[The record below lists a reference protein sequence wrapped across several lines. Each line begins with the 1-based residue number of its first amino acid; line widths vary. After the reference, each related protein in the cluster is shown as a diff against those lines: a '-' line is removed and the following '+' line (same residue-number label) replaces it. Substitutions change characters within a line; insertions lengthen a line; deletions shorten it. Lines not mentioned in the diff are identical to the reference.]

1 MVAKHFE
8 STGELTTIDTEAV
21 DADAAYA
28 QLRKALTDGM
38 VAAGHWDSD
47 VRQDPTRPRTP
58 PPVDP
63 DAMPQEPAVR
73 LRIRSQRSGMSTAAG
88 TILHAI
94 RWRRKA
100 RLHRQRREDTDKVAR
115 KKKASQEAAASLGLE
130 GTAEEDAAAA
140 KLQARQRGRQD
151 RARVAKL
158 KATQANEPELEM
170 LMEEQRTGPRTPRG
184 PPPAEN
190 PAESLGLEGTAEE
203 DAAAAKLQAIQRG
216 RQDRARVVNMLAE
229 ERGKKI
235 EEELGLTGSAEETA
249 AIARMQAQQRGRQD
263 RKRVEELKAAQGGEA
278 EAAAADDPAAS
289 LGLEGTAEEDAAAA
303 KLQAIQ
309 RGRQDRARV
318 AELKQGTPNGAP
330 TEDGTVP
337 PFSPAREFMPAPA
350 DLPSSS
356 RSSSSSAKSD
366 EGSEKH
372 SSDEDM
378 EGDGEGDPAASLG
391 LEGTAEEDEAAAKL
405 QAIQRGR
412 QDRKRVQQMKG

>member
-8 STGELTTIDTEAV
+8 STGELTTIDTEAA

-100 RLHRQRREDTDKVAR
+100 RLHRKQREDDDKVAR
-115 KKKASQEAAASLGLE
+115 KQRASQEAAASLGLE

-158 KATQANEPELEM
+158 KASQANEPELEM

-184 PPPAEN
+184 PPPSET

-235 EEELGLTGSAEETA
+235 EEGLGLTGSAEETA

-263 RKRVEELKAAQGGEA
+263 RKRVEGLKAAQGRGVEV
-278 EAAAADDPAAS
+278 AAADDPAAS

-318 AELKQGTPNGAP
+318 AELKQGTANGAP
-330 TEDGTVP
+330 TDGEDGTVP
-337 PFSPAREFMPAPA
+337 SSPAREFMPAPA
-350 DLPSSS
+350 ELPSS

-412 QDRKRVQQMKG
+412 QDRKRVQQMKA